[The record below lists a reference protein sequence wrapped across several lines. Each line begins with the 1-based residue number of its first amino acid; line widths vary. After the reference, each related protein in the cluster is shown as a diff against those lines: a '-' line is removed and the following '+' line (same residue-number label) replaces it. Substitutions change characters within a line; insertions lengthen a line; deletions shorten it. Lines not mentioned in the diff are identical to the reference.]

1 MGTYTMDIEEEGAVS
16 AGETTP
22 VSSSRTRTR
31 DGETHQ
37 FVEFILGH
45 EHFAVNLFHTREVI
59 TPSEITPLPSAPA
72 YITGIM
78 DLRGVITTIVD
89 LKKMMNITTNSA
101 GKKKARIIILDQ
113 EISIKPVGIL
123 VDDVTSVST
132 YATGDIDHDADDKAH
147 HTRSILGVIR
157 RKGKDGGKEGHSL
170 VLWLD
175 IRAMIKRI
183 SDQI

>member
-1 MGTYTMDIEEEGAVS
+1 MDYEEEEA
-16 AGETTP
+16 APAMQRTP
-22 VSSSRTRTR
+22 QSSSATRSR
-31 DGETHQ
+31 GGDTHQ

-59 TPSEITPLPSAPA
+59 TPTEITPLPNAPP

-89 LKKMMNITTNSA
+89 LKKMMNITTDSA

-113 EISIKPVGIL
+113 ETSRKSVGIL
-123 VDDVTSVST
+123 VDDVSSVST
-132 YATGDIDHDADDKAH
+132 YAAGDIDHDADDKAH
-147 HTRSILGVIR
+147 HNRSILGVIR
-157 RKGKDGGKEGHSL
+157 RKVKDAGKEGQTL

-175 IRAMIKRI
+175 IHAMIEKI
-183 SDQI
+183 SDKL

>member
-1 MGTYTMDIEEEGAVS
+1 MSTYTMDHEEEEVVPTVQNA
-16 AGETTP
+16 P
-22 VSSSRTRTR
+22 LSSSRNRIKE
-31 DGETHQ
+31 GETHQ

-45 EHFAVNLFHTREVI
+45 ENFAVNLFHTREVI
-59 TPSEITPLPSAPA
+59 TPTEITPLPSAPA

-89 LKKMMNITTNSA
+89 LKRMMNITTEST
-101 GKKKARIIILDQ
+101 GKKGARIIILDPD
-113 EISIKPVGIL
+113 ISKKPVGIL

-132 YATGDIDHDADDKAH
+132 YTAGDIDHDADDKAH

-157 RKGKDGGKEGHSL
+157 RKGKDGVKEGHRL

-175 IRAMIKRI
+175 IRTMIERI

>member
-1 MGTYTMDIEEEGAVS
+1 MGTYTMDYEEEEAIP
-16 AGETTP
+16 AGESTP
-22 VSSSRTRTR
+22 VSSSRSRAR
-31 DGETHQ
+31 EGETHQ

-45 EHFAVNLFHTREVI
+45 EHFAINLFHTREVI
-59 TPSEITPLPSAPA
+59 TPTEITPLPSAPA

-89 LKKMMNITTNSA
+89 LKRMMNITTDSA
-101 GKKKARIIILDQ
+101 GKKRARIIILDQ
-113 EISIKPVGIL
+113 VISKKPVGIL

-132 YATGDIDHDADDKAH
+132 YAARDIDHDADDKAH

-157 RKGKDGGKEGHSL
+157 RKAKDGGKEGHNL

-175 IRAMIKRI
+175 IRAMIERI
-183 SDQI
+183 SEQI